1 MDFTVSDDHQQIEA
15 AVAAIAGRFD
25 AEYWAQHD
33 REHAFPWDFYNA
45 FADAGWVGIAIPEE
59 FGGGGGG
66 ISEAGVLLQTIA
78 ASGAAMNGCTPLHL
92 SVFGM
97 NVIAKHG
104 TAELQ
109 QEILP
114 RVATGELHACFGVT
128 EPDAGL
134 DTTRITT
141 RAVRTGDTYVV
152 NGRKM
157 WISKAGQSEKIVLAC
172 RTSPRDEA
180 KPMKG
185 LSILLVDLDTP
196 GITMSPI
203 PKMGRNAVSS
213 YEVTFDD
220 VVVPASRLVGEEGE
234 GFRILL
240 DGLNPERILLA
251 HESLGIGRASVELAV
266 KYAQEREVFGRP
278 IGQNQGIA
286 FPLAH
291 ANAMLDAAELV
302 CKKAAWLYDNGQ
314 PCGREANTAK
324 YLAAE
329 AAFYAADRCVQT
341 LGGMG
346 YSEEFPANRYFRE
359 ARVMRIA
366 PVSQELVMAF
376 LAQNVL
382 KLPKSY

>member
-15 AVAAIAGRFD
+15 AVEAIDGRFD